1 MRETNPTL
9 ARAVRLAAHGAV
21 AVGVLAATTACSID
35 KILKVEDPDVAT
47 PTSVNSAAALP
58 ILLGGA
64 ISRFHSAYMG
74 TSNVNESSGQIG
86 YSGLLADELRSSD
99 TFPTRNQVDQRNIQL
114 DNGSNESQFIAL
126 SQARSAAQIATTRY
140 LTYGPDESGLALAFS
155 LDGYST
161 ILFGEDYCSGVPFS
175 TLTDAGVPVYGD
187 PLTTTQIFERAVAK
201 FDSALA
207 SPALADSNIA
217 IDPVKKVS
225 KDTVARKYRNLALVG
240 KARAQLDL
248 GQFAAAGATAAKV
261 DSGFVFNIEARTTTG
276 AEYNGVYIFT
286 INTQRLTA
294 VDKEGGNG
302 LDYLSAGRQVD
313 STTGDPRVMYKIAG
327 ETGFD
332 NSTPLILQEKYPAR
346 TSPAV
351 LASYRE
357 AQLIVAEAALQAGNY
372 AAAGGTL
379 DILNKLRASISL
391 PALTAAAVDT
401 AQVNQL
407 FRERAFWMYLT
418 AHRLGDLRRL
428 VRQYS
433 RGAESVFPTGPFFKG
448 GNYGPDVN
456 MPIPKV
462 EENNPKFHGCIDRNA

>member
-1 MRETNPTL
+1 MREPINPTL
-9 ARAVRLAAHGAV
+9 ARAVRLAAHGAM

-64 ISRFHSAYMG
+64 VARFHSAYMG
-74 TSNVNESSGQIG
+74 TSDVNESSGQIG
-86 YSGLLADELRSSD
+86 YSGLLADEIRSSD
-99 TFPTRNQVDQRNIQL
+99 TFPTRNQIDQRNIQL
-114 DNGSNESQFIAL
+114 DNGSNETQFIRL
-126 SQARSAAQIATTRY
+126 SQARAAAEIATIRY
-140 LTYGPDESGLALAFS
+140 QEFGPDEPGLVLAYA

-175 TLTDAGVPVYGD
+175 TLTAAGAPVYGQ
-187 PLTTTQIFERAVAK
+187 PLTTQQIFERAVAK

-207 SPALADSNIA
+207 SPASADT
-217 IDPVKKVS
+217 S
-225 KDTVARKYRNLALVG
+225 KTARSYKNLALVG

-248 GQFAAAGATAAKV
+248 KDYAGAAATAAQVPK
-261 DSGFVFNIEARTTTG
+261 GFVFSIEASTTSG

-302 LDYLSAGRQVD
+302 LDYLSAGRAVGD
-313 STTGDPRVMYKIAG
+313 SVGDPRVMYKDAK

-332 NSTPLILQEKYPAR
+332 NTTPLFLQEKYPAR

-351 LASYRE
+351 LASYVE
-357 AQLIVAEAALQAGNY
+357 AQLIIAEAQLNAGNY
-372 AAAGGTL
+372 SGAGGTL
-379 DILNKLRASISL
+379 AILDTLRASLGTDSVTNARILPDL
-391 PALTAAAVDT
+391 PAAATLD
-401 AQVNQL
+401 AQVDQL
-407 FRERAFWMYLT
+407 FRERAFWLYLT

-433 RGAESVFPTGPFFKG
+433 RNSESVFPTGTFFKG
-448 GNYGPDVN
+448 GSYGPDVN
-456 MPIPKV
+456 MPVPQV
-462 EENNPKFHGCIDRNA
+462 EENNPNFHGCLDRKA